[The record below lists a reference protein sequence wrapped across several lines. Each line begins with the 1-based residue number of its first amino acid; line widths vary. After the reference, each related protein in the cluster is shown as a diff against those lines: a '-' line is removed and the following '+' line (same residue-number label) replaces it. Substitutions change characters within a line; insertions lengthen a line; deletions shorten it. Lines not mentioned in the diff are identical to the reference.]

1 MSTADT
7 NVEQGDDARGWF
19 QTTHWS
25 VVLGTGLEETAR
37 ADAALSNLCRAY
49 WYPVYSYLRRV
60 GHGPEDAEDLT
71 QEFFARLIAKK
82 FLKGIEPGRGKFR
95 SFLLTALNRFRANEW
110 DRENRLKRGGG
121 QKPISLDGA
130 KTEHRF
136 LAEPMDEAA
145 SPEKLF
151 ERRWAMALLEQ
162 ILAKL
167 ESEFC
172 ASSNAGLFAQ
182 LKPLL
187 SGEQT
192 ELSYAQLGQRFGISE
207 ANVKVTVHR
216 LRRRYRELL
225 REEVANTVESPDQI
239 DDEIRHLF
247 AAFS

>member
-1 MSTADT
+1 MPRAAGFRLPIGASFLAPVRRTRQGLTLRCPSCARSIGILFTAISG
-7 NVEQGDDARGWF
+7 VSA
-19 QTTHWS
+19 
-25 VVLGTGLEETAR
+25 TGK
-37 ADAALSNLCRAY
+37 D
-49 WYPVYSYLRRV
+49 RV
-60 GHGPEDAEDLT
+60 GRFELADGGTLFLDEVSNIDL
-71 QEFFARLIAKK
+71 
-82 FLKGIEPGRGKFR
+82 GIQSK
-95 SFLLTALNRFRANEW
+95 LLRVLQTRTFERV
-110 DRENRLKRGGG
+110 GG

-136 LAEPMDEAA
+136 LAEPMDEVA
-145 SPEKLF
+145 SAEKLF

-172 ASSNAGLFAQ
+172 VSSNAGLFAQ

-192 ELSYAQLGQRFGISE
+192 ELSYAELGQRFGISE